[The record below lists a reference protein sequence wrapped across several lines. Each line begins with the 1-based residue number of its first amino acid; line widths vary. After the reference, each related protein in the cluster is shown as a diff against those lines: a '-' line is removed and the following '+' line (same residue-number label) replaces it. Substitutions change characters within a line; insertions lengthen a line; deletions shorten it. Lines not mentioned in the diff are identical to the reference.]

1 MDVSELKAGDH
12 HYMAYVGP
20 PTQYDFMG
28 ATQFRLL
35 CTLGLRAN
43 HYLCDFGCGSLRAGR
58 LFLSYL
64 DEGKYYGVEPSKWL
78 IEEAIKN
85 QIGEDLV
92 SIKKPTF
99 DYNESFSVSFS
110 IKFDFII
117 AQSIFSHTDRDLV
130 GVALRNFG
138 EALKDDGIVA
148 ATFIEGS
155 KDFEGNGWVYPDC
168 VNYRPSTVRKFA
180 SEAGL
185 FAARIPWYHPRQT
198 WYILTKDK
206 GRLPNH
212 AMTDHLTGAVLFT
225 PEFAASWKRSH
236 RAIES
241 FKRYVKRRL
250 PSAIKDRLK
259 KWLADRADK

>member
-64 DEGKYYGVEPSKWL
+64 DEGKYYGVKPSKWL

-85 QIGEDLV
+85 QIGEGLV

-138 EALKDDGIVA
+138 EALKDDGIIA
-148 ATFIEGS
+148 ATFVESS
-155 KDFEGNGWVYPDC
+155 KDFEVNGWVYPDC
-168 VNYRPSTVRKFA
+168 VNYRPSTVK
-180 SEAGL
+180 SVTIKE
-185 FAARIPWYHPRQT
+185 
-198 WYILTKDK
+198 TKSPLD
-206 GRLPNH
+206 
-212 AMTDHLTGAVLFT
+212 F
-225 PEFAASWKRSH
+225 
-236 RAIES
+236 
-241 FKRYVKRRL
+241 
-250 PSAIKDRLK
+250 
-259 KWLADRADK
+259 